1 MWMTWKYPND
11 SIEKLCKLM
20 VFVNLIMHQ
29 RCHIFQYDYSQ
40 MKLIFILKTI
50 TEWRVWHVIGDI
62 SYEFKKN
69 QKKTTFHNDWK
80 KDEKKPLGQGIGF
93 IGYSEAGLTAWTCV
107 VIYNILYLTT
117 LNSTMF
123 CVFNH
128 NSHPALITPKCFSD
142 KLILTSIYRNQL
154 SSFYN
159 NLLFT
164 PRILISTS
172 SKEETARNA
181 WQQFTNQCM
190 H

>member
-1 MWMTWKYPND
+1 MTWKYPND

-50 TEWRVWHVIGDI
+50 TEGRVWHVIGDI
-62 SYEFKKN
+62 SYELKKKPLFTLIE
-69 QKKTTFHNDWK
+69 KKMK
-80 KDEKKPLGQGIGF
+80 KKPLGQGIGF

-117 LNSTMF
+117 LNSTT
-123 CVFNH
+123 
-128 NSHPALITPKCFSD
+128 HPALITPKCFSD

-159 NLLFT
+159 NLPFT

-190 H
+190 Q

>member
-62 SYEFKKN
+62 SYELKKKPLFTLIEKKMKKN
-69 QKKTTFHNDWK
+69 
-80 KDEKKPLGQGIGF
+80 PLGQGIGF

-107 VIYNILYLTT
+107 VIYSILYLTT
-117 LNSTMF
+117 LNSTIF
-123 CVFNH
+123 CLFNH

-159 NLLFT
+159 NLRFT

>member
-1 MWMTWKYPND
+1 MIIPKWNWF
-11 SIEKLCKLM
+11 SFSKLSLSEGCDMSLETLAM
-20 VFVNLIMHQ
+20 NL
-29 RCHIFQYDYSQ
+29 
-40 MKLIFILKTI
+40 K
-50 TEWRVWHVIGDI
+50 
-62 SYEFKKN
+62 
-69 QKKTTFHNDWK
+69 KKTTFHIDWK

-117 LNSTMF
+117 FNSTMF

-128 NSHPALITPKCFSD
+128 TSHPALIAPKCFSD

-159 NLLFT
+159 NLPFT

-181 WQQFTNQCM
+181 WQKFTNQCM